1 MMNASTTSTRLH
13 WSHALWRRIRSSM
26 VILTPSET
34 LMVRQDLQKRQA
46 EADIEA
52 RIMERLTLSRA
63 TTVSSSRRALYQA
76 AGGVR
81 KRASKLRRAPDSA
94 LTPAALD
101 FAGRLN
107 ASQRLLRGQ
116 VDRRDTLVEIIRAV
130 HATLEP
136 AEIAELIVE
145 RASVWMPASCWAV
158 VSADLSGALSV
169 LCGRSLNDDD
179 GADVRAVAKWVM
191 HRGEEFSSEN
201 LRDDSRVR
209 SQSIGA
215 VLALPLAGRDRRVG
229 ALVAF
234 DRVAASQKPKLAP
247 RLLQSVNLLL
257 EPAAMALDSALL
269 LKRAEEL
276 SVTDDLTQLY
286 NSRYLNLVLR
296 RETKRASRSGRP
308 LSLLFIDLDGFKG
321 VNDNHGHLSG
331 SRALVEAAG
340 LIRGS
345 ARETD
350 VVSRFGGDE
359 FAVVLPDT
367 GGEGAFA
374 VGERIRE
381 RIAAHPFLASEGL
394 KIRLTASVGVAT
406 LPDVAASAEELLKAA
421 DRAMYRVKDAGKNG
435 ILVALEDGAG

>member
-1 MMNASTTSTRLH
+1 
-13 WSHALWRRIRSSM
+13 
-26 VILTPSET
+26 
-34 LMVRQDLQKRQA
+34 
-46 EADIEA
+46 
-52 RIMERLTLSRA
+52 
-63 TTVSSSRRALYQA
+63 VSSSRRAVYQ

-81 KRASKLRRAPDSA
+81 KRAAKLRRAADLS
-94 LTPAALD
+94 LTSSQLD
-101 FAGRLN
+101 FAARLL
-107 ASQRLLRGQ
+107 ASQRLLRRRI
-116 VDRRDTLVEIIRAV
+116 DRRDTLVEIVRAV

-145 RASVWMPASCWAV
+145 RASAWMPAPCWAV

-169 LCGRSLNDDD
+169 LRGRGL
-179 GADVRAVAKWVM
+179 ADEDAAGVRAVAKWVM
-191 HRGEEFSSEN
+191 HRGEGFSSDN
-201 LRDDSRVR
+201 LRDDPRVR

-229 ALVAF
+229 ALIAF
-234 DRVAASQKPKLAP
+234 DRAAASQKPKLAP
-247 RLLQSVNLLL
+247 KLLQSILLLL

-359 FAVVLPDT
+359 FAIVLPDT
-367 GGEGAFA
+367 GGEGAYA
-374 VGERIRE
+374 VGERVRE
-381 RIAAHPFLASEGL
+381 RVASHSFLADDGFN
-394 KIRLTASVGVAT
+394 IHLTASVGVAT
-406 LPDVAASAEELLKAA
+406 LPDVAASADELVAAA
-421 DRAMYRVKDAGKNG
+421 DKAMYQVKDSGKNG
-435 ILVALEDGAG
+435 IQAAAPPADN